1 MTCGVVIIID
11 VLSFIN
17 TYEIYM
23 LLLKLRLFFF
33 FFKDKTFGIK
43 NKKGAKQQKF
53 IQQVE
58 KQVKSGGVNPRKVED
73 PNAKKLEKEK
83 KLKEQ
88 KELALIFKPVQT
100 QKIDKGTGI
109 LVMK

>member
-1 MTCGVVIIID
+1 M
-11 VLSFIN
+11 
-17 TYEIYM
+17 Y
-23 LLLKLRLFFF
+23 LKSELPFS
-33 FFKDKTFGIK
+33 FKDKTFGIK

-58 KQVKSGGVNPRKVED
+58 KQVKSGGINPRKVED

-88 KELALIFKPVQT
+88 KELALIFKPVQA
-100 QKIDKGTGI
+100 QKIDKGTEYI
-109 LVMK
+109 DNDRKLSNIKHIFK